1 MIQEPGFAAPAN
13 ASTIKRLGYKSYT
26 LESKKREQEKQRDVG
41 KISAAEM
48 VDKVNR
54 EAMFM
59 YMAMR

>member
-1 MIQEPGFAAPAN
+1 MIQEPGIAAPAN
-13 ASTIKRLGYKSYT
+13 ASTSKRSQSKSYT
-26 LESKKREQEKQRDVG
+26 LESKRRKQQSRNVG

-48 VDKVNR
+48 VDEVNR

>member
-1 MIQEPGFAAPAN
+1 MIQEPGIAAPAN
-13 ASTIKRLGYKSYT
+13 ASTSKRSQSKSYT
-26 LESKKREQEKQRDVG
+26 LESEKRKQQSRNVG

>member
-1 MIQEPGFAAPAN
+1 MIQETGIQ
-13 ASTIKRLGYKSYT
+13 ASTIKRSQSKSYT
-26 LESKKREQEKQRDVG
+26 LESEKRDQQSRDVG
-41 KISAAEM
+41 EISAAEM

>member
-1 MIQEPGFAAPAN
+1 MIQEPGIAAPAN
-13 ASTIKRLGYKSYT
+13 ASTSKRSQSKSYT
-26 LESKKREQEKQRDVG
+26 LESKKREQQSRDVG
-41 KISAAEM
+41 KNSAAEM

>member
-1 MIQEPGFAAPAN
+1 MIQEPGIAAPAN
-13 ASTIKRLGYKSYT
+13 ASTSKRSQSKSYT
-26 LESKKREQEKQRDVG
+26 LESKRRKQQSRNVG

>member
-1 MIQEPGFAAPAN
+1 MIQEPGIAAPAN
-13 ASTIKRLGYKSYT
+13 ASTSKRSESKSYT
-26 LESKKREQEKQRDVG
+26 LESKKREQQSRNVG

>member
-1 MIQEPGFAAPAN
+1 MIQEPGIAAPA
-13 ASTIKRLGYKSYT
+13 TKRSGSKSYT
-26 LESKKREQEKQRDVG
+26 LESKKRKQQSRDVG

>member
-1 MIQEPGFAAPAN
+1 MIQEPGIAAPAN
-13 ASTIKRLGYKSYT
+13 ASTSKRSQSKSYT
-26 LESKKREQEKQRDVG
+26 LESKKRKQQSRNVG